1 MIELTKINGEQIIVN
16 SRLIEYIVTIPETKL
31 IMTNGK
37 YYIVKEPA
45 NEIIEKVVSFEHRV
59 IGGSLTYHERPT
71 GKSGIIDFEAGNLE
85 EEGK

>member
-31 IMTNGK
+31 IMTSGK
-37 YYIVKEPA
+37 YHIVKEPA
-45 NEIIEKVVSFEHRV
+45 KEIIEKVISFENRVVGGLLNYHGLQTGNSGV
-59 IGGSLTYHERPT
+59 IGFEER
-71 GKSGIIDFEAGNLE
+71 NLE

>member
-37 YYIVKEPA
+37 YHIVKEPA

-59 IGGSLTYHERPT
+59 VGGLLNYHERQT
-71 GKSGIIDFEAGNLE
+71 GKSGVIGFEAGNLE